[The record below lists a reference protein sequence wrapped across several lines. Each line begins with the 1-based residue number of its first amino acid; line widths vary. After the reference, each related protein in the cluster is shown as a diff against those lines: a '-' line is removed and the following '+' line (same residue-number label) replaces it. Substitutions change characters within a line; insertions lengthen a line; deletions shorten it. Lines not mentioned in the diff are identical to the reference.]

1 MMNIYNIKSSYIL
14 GIDAALSNFGISVH
28 YIDEDGKKG
37 DVADLIL
44 LKTQREKRS
53 YKNFDD
59 LMRCH
64 HLHTE
69 MRKVIDKYKPSAMF
83 AELPQP
89 GGKNMQADSMVY
101 AGCMMGILSSL
112 DLPVY
117 FFPTKE
123 IKKVVLGYVTPDK
136 SVMIDAMV
144 KMYPNAPWKRY
155 KRHGEMLLSQDNEH
169 LADAI
174 AAFEYGMT
182 HSKNIEDLMVLKK

>member
-1 MMNIYNIKSSYIL
+1 MNIYNIKSTYAL
-14 GIDAALSNFGISVH
+14 GIDAALSNFGVSIH
-28 YIDEDGKKG
+28 AIDEDGNKG

-59 LMRCH
+59 LMRCR
-64 HLHTE
+64 HLNTE
-69 MRKVIDKYKPSAMF
+69 LRKIIEKYNPECIF

-112 DLPVY
+112 NVPVY

-123 IKKVVLGYVTPDK
+123 IKKQVLGYVTPDK
-136 SVMIDAMV
+136 SIMIDAMV
-144 KMYPNAPWKRY
+144 KLYPNAPWKRY

-174 AAFEYGMT
+174 AAFEYGMQHT
-182 HSKNIEDLMVLKK
+182 KKIEELMVLPK